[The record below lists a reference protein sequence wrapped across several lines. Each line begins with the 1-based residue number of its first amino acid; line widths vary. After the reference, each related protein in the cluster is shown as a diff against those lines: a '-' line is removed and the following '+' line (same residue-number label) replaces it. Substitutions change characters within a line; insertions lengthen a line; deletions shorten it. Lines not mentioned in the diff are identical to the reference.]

1 MPLER
6 SNMKTADRR
15 QLIDDCTEC
24 RSRQPDYFCNLSP
37 EVLRFFNGAS
47 HQSSYPDNVC
57 LFSEGQM
64 PRGLHILCSGRV
76 KLSTMSREGKIL
88 ILKLA
93 NAGEVLGLS
102 AVISETYYEVT
113 AHTAEPCLVTFIER
127 KTLLRLL
134 GKHGELGFRAAQ
146 ALSAQFQAAYRD
158 IHDLV
163 LARSSEGKLAKLL
176 LTWGGPLEN
185 GEGETRLPS
194 SLTHE
199 EMGQMIGASRETVT
213 RVLSHLKRKELIRV
227 EGSIVVIRNRTALEA
242 LST

>member
-6 SNMKTADRR
+6 SNMKIADRR

-37 EVLRFFNGAS
+37 EVLRLFNGAS

-163 LARSSEGKLAKLL
+163 LARLETRSLYLIPAPELIEVLGAPLPQGSGSLL
-176 LTWGGPLEN
+176 RPEAGSCTGQYAGWGGLAECAQQRRPQPMEFFRRHQRLHLLEQLPLFF
-185 GEGETRLPS
+185 
-194 SLTHE
+194 
-199 EMGQMIGASRETVT
+199 
-213 RVLSHLKRKELIRV
+213 
-227 EGSIVVIRNRTALEA
+227 
-242 LST
+242 